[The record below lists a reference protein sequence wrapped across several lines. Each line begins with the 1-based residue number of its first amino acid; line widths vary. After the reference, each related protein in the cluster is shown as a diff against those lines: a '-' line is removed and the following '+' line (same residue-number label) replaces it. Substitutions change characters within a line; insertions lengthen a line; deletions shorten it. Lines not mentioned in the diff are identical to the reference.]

1 MYGAIDTVL
10 LVWGFGKASI
20 SDDIYRGEGYCGRG
34 QYHALCSLSARSLLA
49 LDLLVLST
57 LPSGLV
63 SAEVPLVREPNR
75 LHIEGWQHQS
85 LLALMTVLSGRS

>member
-34 QYHALCSLSARSLLA
+34 QYHALCSLSARSRSA
-49 LDLLVLST
+49 RAQHT
-57 LPSGLV
+57 AIRAGL
-63 SAEVPLVREPNR
+63 
-75 LHIEGWQHQS
+75 G
-85 LLALMTVLSGRS
+85 